1 MKDFNKNDVQK
12 VAKYTHWSKENIGA
26 FLADYIYPNR
36 KNWIDFSKILTLV
49 LGAGLFGIG
58 VIFFFA
64 YNWDVIP
71 KFTKLS
77 IIFGLIL
84 VFTILSVLPKL
95 STLIKQLSLTL
106 AATMVGVLFAVFGQ
120 IYQTGANAY
129 DFFLAWTI
137 FSFIWVLVARFIP
150 LWILY
155 IALLNVTLYFYF
167 DQIKPD
173 LRDVSIINYFYTL
186 NFIALIV
193 NCGVWFYKKQMPNKI
208 ITYLLALTCVIFS
221 IIFIGFS
228 IFNSTFLF
236 IDALFLLIHL
246 AGLAFVILLG
256 LKYKQAFYI
265 AIVGL
270 AIIVIFSMLIIKIFD
285 NDLVFFPLMLLIIA
299 STTGLVFIIT
309 NLLKKWKNE

>member
-1 MKDFNKNDVQK
+1 MKDFNKNNVQK

-120 IYQTGANAY
+120 IYQTGANAF
-129 DFFLAWTI
+129 DFFLAWAV
-137 FSFIWVLVARFIP
+137 FSLLWVLVARFIP

-155 IALLNVTLYFYF
+155 IALLNTTLYFYF

-173 LRDVSIINYFYTL
+173 IKDISVITLFYAL
-186 NFIALIV
+186 NFVALLA
-193 NCGVWFYKKQMPNKI
+193 NCAVWFYKKEKPNKI

-299 STTGLVFIIT
+299 STTGLVFMIT